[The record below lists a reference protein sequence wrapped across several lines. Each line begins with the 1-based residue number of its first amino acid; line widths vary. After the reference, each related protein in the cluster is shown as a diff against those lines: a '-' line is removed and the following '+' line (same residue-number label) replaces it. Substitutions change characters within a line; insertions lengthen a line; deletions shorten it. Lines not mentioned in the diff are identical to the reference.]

1 MSVEHVGG
9 ATLAEALV
17 AFHGEA
23 PVIVKDSVNPHFK
36 SKFASLDA
44 IMAAVRPVLT
54 KHGLA
59 ISQHPTALESGMP
72 ALRTILLHTSGD
84 KYQDIMPLAVDKP
97 GPQALGS
104 ALTYAR
110 RYAVLAVLG
119 LVADEDDDANAAQKF
134 TAGKALA
141 VQVAPVEGVE
151 RSSPSAPSPNVGGV
165 PAGAA
170 TPDTRPAT
178 DPQRK
183 LLAKLGVELLKA
195 GKINEEWAAKANDYA
210 ADPGTTRDKM
220 RTALDYLMAVQKG

>member
-44 IMAAVRPVLT
+44 IMASVRPVLT
-54 KHGLA
+54 RHGLA

-119 LVADEDDDANAAQKF
+119 LVADEDDDANTAQK
-134 TAGKALA
+134 ASE
-141 VQVAPVEGVE
+141 QVAPVEGVE
-151 RSSPSAPSPNVGGV
+151 RSSPSAPSTNVGSV

-170 TPDTRPAT
+170 TPDRTTDDRPAT
-178 DPQRK
+178 QPQRD

-195 GKINEEWAAKANDYA
+195 GKITEERAAKADEYA
-210 ADPGTTRDKM
+210 SDPKITRGKIGV
-220 RTALDYLMAVQKG
+220 ALDILLAVQKGEK